1 MELYQR
7 LLQLV
12 ELLANNSQAKFAK
25 GVGLSQQTFNNYLN
39 PDGQQKIRKSLLD
52 KVLTI
57 YPEVNRDWLFFD
69 EGEPLGGKKAASD
82 ALLCQNDKDRRI
94 AELEA
99 ELAEERRLNRR
110 LTQRLLDDGFR
121 KDSVMNGGDSTSEVQ
136 K

>member
-69 EGEPLGGKKAASD
+69 EGEPLVGKKTASD

-94 AELEA
+94 AELEV

>member
-69 EGEPLGGKKAASD
+69 EGEPLGGKKTASD

>member
-39 PDGQQKIRKSLLD
+39 PEGQQKIRKSLLD

-69 EGEPLGGKKAASD
+69 EGEPLVGKKTASD

-110 LTQRLLDDGFR
+110 LTQRLLDVE
-121 KDSVMNGGDSTSEVQ
+121 SVKNSGNNSNKS
-136 K
+136 

>member
-39 PDGQQKIRKSLLD
+39 PEGQQKIRKSLLD

-69 EGEPLGGKKAASD
+69 EGEPLGGKKTASD

-99 ELAEERRLNRR
+99 ELVEERRLNRR
-110 LTQRLLDDGFR
+110 LTQRLLDDGLK

>member
-7 LLQLV
+7 LLKLV

-25 GVGLSQQTFNNYLN
+25 SVGLSQQTFNNYLN
-39 PDGQQKIRKSLLD
+39 PEGQQKIRNALLD

-57 YPEVNRDWLFFD
+57 YPEVNREWLFFG
-69 EGEPLGGKKAASD
+69 EGEPLGGKRTVPAALS
-82 ALLCQNDKDRRI
+82 CQEEKDRRI

-110 LTQRLLDDGFR
+110 LTQRLLDIENTGTCTC
-121 KDSVMNGGDSTSEVQ
+121 KTGDD
-136 K
+136 KN